1 MALMPGPG
9 PVGLPRLRS
18 IRPPR
23 GAPRGL
29 EELAEA
35 ARGGDGDAFA
45 DLVRLTYADTY
56 ALAYRL
62 TGDADDACD
71 VLQEAYLKAFRSI
84 KGFRGEAGFATWMY
98 RVTANC
104 ASTHLSRR
112 HRRRHDPLDLV
123 EVWPDETPGS
133 DPAAMA
139 AAADDRLRL
148 IEALAGLS
156 GPVRAVVVLRDI
168 YDWPHEQ
175 VAAELG
181 ITVATAKVRAHRG
194 RKKLRELLFP
204 MPAELYGA
212 QVP

>member
-1 MALMPGPG
+1 M
-9 PVGLPRLRS
+9 
-18 IRPPR
+18 
-23 GAPRGL
+23 GL
-29 EELAEA
+29 EELVDA
-35 ARGGDGDAFA
+35 ARGGDVDAFA
-45 DLVRLTYADTY
+45 DLVRLTHADTY

-84 KGFRGEAGFATWMY
+84 KRFRGEAGFATWMY

-104 ASTHLSRR
+104 ASSHLSRR

-123 EVWPDETPGS
+123 ETWPDETRGA

-139 AAADDRLRL
+139 AAADDRQRL
-148 IEALAGLS
+148 AEALAGLS

-168 YDWPHEQ
+168 YEWPHEQ

-204 MPAELYGA
+204 MPPELHG
-212 QVP
+212 VPTP